1 MTMGL
6 AAHGVGLVEI
16 LLLTVAS
23 FVASFVTAAFG
34 LGGGVLMLGILA
46 MALPPAVVIPV
57 HAVVQLGSNAGRALL
72 MRREVVR
79 RLALPFLLG
88 GALGAGVGGLVVVS
102 LPPAVWQTALG
113 VFIVW
118 SAWARLPALTGSGV
132 LAAAGMVST
141 FLSMFFGATGPMVA
155 AVLKT
160 HRLDRA
166 AHVATH
172 ALVMTGQHLL
182 KAVAFGF
189 LGFAFGAFLPLLVLM
204 IAAGVLGTWVGRRV
218 LARRD
223 DARFHLVLNLILTLL
238 GVRLVWLGVEDWL
251 AAAG

>member
-6 AAHGVGLVEI
+6 AAHGIGLVEV
-16 LLLTVAS
+16 LVLTMAS
-23 FVASFVTAAFG
+23 FATSFVTAAFG

-46 MALPPAVVIPV
+46 MVLPPAAVIPV

-72 MRREVVR
+72 MRRDVVR
-79 RLALPFLLG
+79 NLALPFLLG
-88 GALGAGVGGLVVVS
+88 SALGAFAGGLLVVN

-113 VFIVW
+113 LFIVW
-118 SAWARLPALTGSGV
+118 SAWARLPALTGRGA
-132 LAAAGMVST
+132 LAAAGTVST

-160 HRLDRA
+160 HRLDRV

-182 KAVAFGF
+182 KAAAFGF

-223 DARFHLVLNLILTLL
+223 DARFHFVLSLILTLL
-238 GVRLVWLGVEDWL
+238 GVRLVWLGLHDWL
-251 AAAG
+251 ATAG